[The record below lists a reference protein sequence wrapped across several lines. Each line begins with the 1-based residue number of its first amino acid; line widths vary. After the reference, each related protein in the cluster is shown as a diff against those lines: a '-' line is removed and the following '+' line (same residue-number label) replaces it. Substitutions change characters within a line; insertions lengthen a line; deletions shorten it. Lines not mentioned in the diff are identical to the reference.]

1 VLATSTGCHERW
13 QAPEPPP
20 VNAGF
25 GRYGRRTHDH
35 FLTGEHTRRFQEGGE
50 LIDDHV
56 PKLEQEAMLPTFR
69 RFYVCQG
76 PTGGFIDRVSWR

>member
-1 VLATSTGCHERW
+1 MLTAATGRHERG

-20 VNAGF
+20 VDAGF
-25 GRYGRRTHDH
+25 GGNRRRTR
-35 FLTGEHTRRFQEGGE
+35 EHILARAHTLRFHEVSE
-50 LIDDHV
+50 LIDGHAS
-56 PKLEQEAMLPTFR
+56 KLEQEAMLPTFR